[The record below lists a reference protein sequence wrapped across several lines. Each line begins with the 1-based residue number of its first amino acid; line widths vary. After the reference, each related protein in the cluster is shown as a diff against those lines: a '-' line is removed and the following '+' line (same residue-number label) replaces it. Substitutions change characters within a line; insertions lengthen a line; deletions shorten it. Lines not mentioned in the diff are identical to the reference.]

1 MKKLCIIA
9 PTIISLAIILSG
21 CSFSSNNDNPQAP
34 SVKSSIPSGTYSV
47 QVFAI
52 VYSIAFSGDTMAL
65 SDTISGQPKEYAN
78 YKYQI
83 SGDGTTI
90 IYTGANGEL
99 LTQTAPEYQCTGD
112 TVTFKS
118 IKYTKIG

>member
-1 MKKLCIIA
+1 
-9 PTIISLAIILSG
+9 
-21 CSFSSNNDNPQAP
+21 
-34 SVKSSIPSGTYSV
+34 
-47 QVFAI
+47 
-52 VYSIAFSGDTMAL
+52 MAL